1 MKRTDEPKSTSEK
14 ALERALER
22 AFDRC
27 NLEDGKN
34 CDIYAIL
41 YRYKAIREL
50 PEEKIDEIY
59 DQFAKGL
66 GFTI

>member
-1 MKRTDEPKSTSEK
+1 MEQSNEKNRK
-14 ALERALER
+14 ALDRALER

-34 CDIYAIL
+34 CDIYAVL

-50 PEEKIDEIY
+50 PEAEIDRIY

-66 GFTI
+66 GFTR

>member
-1 MKRTDEPKSTSEK
+1 MEQSNEKNRK
-14 ALERALER
+14 ALDRALER

-34 CDIYAIL
+34 CDIYAVL

-50 PEEKIDEIY
+50 PEAEIDRIY

-66 GFTI
+66 GFTRG

>member
-1 MKRTDEPKSTSEK
+1 MEQNNEKNRK
-14 ALERALER
+14 ALDRALER
-22 AFDRC
+22 AFYRC

-34 CDIYAIL
+34 CDIYAVL

-50 PEEKIDEIY
+50 PEAEIDRIY

-66 GFTI
+66 GFTRG